1 MKKNKKIRLSC
12 FYGKHYGE
20 IENEMKELERNIH
33 LLKCQTSHIFTRARK
48 LNNEIVNNYFQ
59 EAGYSEHYYHTDYE
73 EYKNL
78 LPFPEYAKGKNIIFR
93 NDMVYCP
100 STLSPREIK
109 AIYEKLKSKGLCD

>member
-33 LLKCQTSHIFTRARK
+33 LLKCQTSHIFTKAKR
-48 LNNEIVNNYFQ
+48 LDNSIVNKLF
-59 EAGYSEHYYHTDYE
+59 EKAGYTEHYYHTDYE

-78 LPFPEYAKGKNIIFR
+78 LPFPEYATRKKYYFQ
-93 NDMVYCP
+93 
-100 STLSPREIK
+100 K
-109 AIYEKLKSKGLCD
+109 